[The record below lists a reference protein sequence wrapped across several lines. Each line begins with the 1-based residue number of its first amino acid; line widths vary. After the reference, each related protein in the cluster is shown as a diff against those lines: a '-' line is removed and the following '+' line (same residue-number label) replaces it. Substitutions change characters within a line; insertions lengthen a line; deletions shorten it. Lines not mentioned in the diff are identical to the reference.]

1 MHPCVLNLK
10 TLCTMLF
17 LHVFH
22 SNFVAQSLSS
32 DALHVHLNE
41 LLKISVFRQSL
52 FSFSE
57 RIDLFGRINDIS

>member
-1 MHPCVLNLK
+1 
-10 TLCTMLF
+10 MLF